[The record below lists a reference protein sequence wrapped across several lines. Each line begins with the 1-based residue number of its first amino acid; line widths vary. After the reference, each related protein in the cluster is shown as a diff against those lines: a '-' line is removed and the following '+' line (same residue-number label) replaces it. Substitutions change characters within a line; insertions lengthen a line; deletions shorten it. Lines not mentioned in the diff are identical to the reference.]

1 MRLAKDRNEL
11 VRVSAYFAFKI
22 NIVLY
27 GIKRGNSRIK
37 YIDKDTAF
45 VVESNLIK
53 GSNLRLEFAFVVSSI
68 RWRHPAL

>member
-1 MRLAKDRNEL
+1 MTSLT
-11 VRVSAYFAFKI
+11 FKI
-22 NIVLY
+22 NAVLY

-37 YIDKDTAF
+37 YIDKDIAF